1 MSFIPSKQFIFSPKP
16 RNPARTDAYLGNW
29 YPTARPLHQYRL
41 RGTTSTLP
49 TYTSSNTIDMITIE
63 DISTIW
69 NIASQPVQFSYGI
82 GVYQGQILE
91 VLPTTPLS
99 YSYQSIVYTLTS
111 ISTTVELTWSSDTST
126 MIWQPISSTFISR
139 NFFNPCIKCD
149 HSDYRIGIP
158 FKMLGKQN
166 NGING
171 QLPKDT
177 SEGCLNCDPVKGPV
191 GSKKGNVI
199 SFSGTA
205 TIRSAT
211 TNLSKTYYSN
221 YSAYLKK
228 RGKQYDK
235 SLHPIPDIKY
245 YDKTEP
251 VSPYLPQV
259 VQPPQSAPLTLNSSY
274 YYGSNF
280 PNSACNL
287 VVFNPSN
294 RPFSTQGGVESS
306 TYTER
311 AKYNAIQTNNASFY
325 KTYKKSFTYSE
336 TPPFF
341 IKNNTS
347 TPKVFGNVGCKNCK
361 ASPFNLAL
369 EIGGI

>member
-1 MSFIPSKQFIFSPKP
+1 MSFIPSKQFIFSTKS
-16 RNPARTDAYLGNW
+16 RNLARNEVYIGNW

-41 RGTTSTLP
+41 RGTTSSLP
-49 TYTSSNTIDMITIE
+49 TYATSNNVALVTID
-63 DISTIW
+63 DISTVW
-69 NIASQPVQFSYGI
+69 NILPDIVQFAHGI
-82 GVYQGQILE
+82 GVYQGELIY
-91 VLPTTPLS
+91 VLPTIPLS
-99 YSYQSIVYTLTS
+99 YSYQSIVYTLSS
-111 ISTTVELTWSSDTST
+111 IRDNVELTWSSATST
-126 MIWQPISSTFISR
+126 MIWQSISSTVISR
-139 NFFNPCIKCD
+139 NLFNPCIECD
-149 HSDYRIGIP
+149 HSDYRIGLP

-166 NGING
+166 NGINA
-171 QLPKDT
+171 QLLKDT

-211 TNLSKTYYSN
+211 TNLSKNYYSN

-228 RGKQYDK
+228 RGKQYDT
-235 SLHPIPDIKY
+235 SLHPIPGVKY
-245 YDKTEP
+245 IDKNQP

-306 TYTER
+306 AYTER
-311 AKYNAIQTNNASFY
+311 AKYNAIQTNNASLHT
-325 KTYKKSFTYSE
+325 TYKQSFTYSE
-336 TPPFF
+336 TPLFF
-341 IKNNTS
+341 IKNITS
-347 TPKVFGNVGCKNCK
+347 TPKVFKAGCDNCK